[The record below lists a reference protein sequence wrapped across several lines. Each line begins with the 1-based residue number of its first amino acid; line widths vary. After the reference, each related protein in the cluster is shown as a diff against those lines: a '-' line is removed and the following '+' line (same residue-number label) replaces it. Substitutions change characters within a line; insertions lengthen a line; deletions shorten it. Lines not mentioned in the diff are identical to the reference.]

1 MIALQVF
8 NLIAGSGFC
17 VHAFVG
23 GHHKFAIFFAI
34 LVALQAN
41 SIMQGGLA

>member
-8 NLIAGSGFC
+8 NLIAGSGLC

-23 GHHKFAIFFAI
+23 GDYKFAIFFAATVTAQASSI
-34 LVALQAN
+34 LL
-41 SIMQGGLA
+41 GGMA